1 MLLRSQ
7 RNFWFIESIK
17 IMKVKKLRGCLSFEQ
32 KCDKVT
38 IASHLW
44 IISESEKS
52 FRTEG
57 AKVISVSAL
66 EIVLNN
72 MLQTSFVREYPSRGP
87 CIGYAQAAQQLHIV
101 PLRR

>member
-1 MLLRSQ
+1 
-7 RNFWFIESIK
+7 
-17 IMKVKKLRGCLSFEQ
+17 MKVKKLRGCLSFEQ

-44 IISESEKS
+44 ITGESEKS

-57 AKVISVSAL
+57 AKAISISAL

-87 CIGYAQAAQQLHIV
+87 CIGRVWSSCTTASYCSTQALTT
-101 PLRR
+101 